1 MTTQTSMGDRLLHQ
15 EIIGS
20 RRLSNYFWAIIVT
33 MGGMG
38 FLLSGI
44 SSYLKVNLLIVADPT
59 QLNFLPQGIAMGFYG
74 LLGTMYGIF
83 LWLTVIW
90 DIGSGYNDFNQENG
104 QIMIFR
110 RGFPGKNR
118 KVEFNC
124 TTENVQSVKVDI
136 KEGLNPR
143 RAIYLR
149 LKDTRQITLTR
160 VGQPLALSELENEA
174 AQLAKFL
181 QVPLEGL

>member
-74 LLGTMYGIF
+74 LLGTIYGIF
-83 LWLTVIW
+83 LWLK
-90 DIGSGYNDFNQENG
+90 IG
-104 QIMIFR
+104 
-110 RGFPGKNR
+110 
-118 KVEFNC
+118 
-124 TTENVQSVKVDI
+124 
-136 KEGLNPR
+136 
-143 RAIYLR
+143 RAH
-149 LKDTRQITLTR
+149 
-160 VGQPLALSELENEA
+160 V
-174 AQLAKFL
+174 
-181 QVPLEGL
+181 

>member
-1 MTTQTSMGDRLLHQ
+1 MTTQTLIGDHLLRK

-20 RRLSNYFWAIIVT
+20 RRLSNYFWAVIVS
-33 MGGMG
+33 MGGIG

-44 SSYLKVNLLIVADPT
+44 SSYLKVNLLFVADPS
-59 QLNFLPQGIAMGFYG
+59 QLSFLPQGIAMGFYG
-74 LLGTMYGIF
+74 VLGTVYGLF
-83 LWLTVIW
+83 LWLTIMW
-90 DIGSGYNDFNQENG
+90 DVGGGYNEYNQEKG
-104 QIMIFR
+104 QVIIFR
-110 RGFPGKNR
+110 WGFPGKNR
-118 KVEFNC
+118 KVEFTC
-124 TTENVQSVKVDI
+124 SVENVQSIKVDI

-149 LKDTRQITLTR
+149 LKDSRQIPLTR
-160 VGQPLALSELENEA
+160 VGQPLALSTLENEA